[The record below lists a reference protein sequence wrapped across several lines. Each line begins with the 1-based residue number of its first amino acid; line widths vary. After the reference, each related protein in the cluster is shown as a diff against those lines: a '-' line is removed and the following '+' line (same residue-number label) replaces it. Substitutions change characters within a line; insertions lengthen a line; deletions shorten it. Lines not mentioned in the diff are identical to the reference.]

1 MCFTSEIWILG
12 IRVTSSLL
20 NSSWSLIYTIFLLP
34 KLYYDLPVVLT
45 QATGSFL
52 SSCSLCF
59 LGSVWEPDLLRVSLN
74 GLGKVPAGER
84 GPLGDEQEDGER
96 EVLRGELEGSG
107 RDGFSIIQ
115 PLLSSP

>member
-1 MCFTSEIWILG
+1 M
-12 IRVTSSLL
+12 
-20 NSSWSLIYTIFLLP
+20 
-34 KLYYDLPVVLT
+34 
-45 QATGSFL
+45 
-52 SSCSLCF
+52 
-59 LGSVWEPDLLRVSLN
+59 SLN

-96 EVLRGELEGSG
+96 EVLGGELEGSG